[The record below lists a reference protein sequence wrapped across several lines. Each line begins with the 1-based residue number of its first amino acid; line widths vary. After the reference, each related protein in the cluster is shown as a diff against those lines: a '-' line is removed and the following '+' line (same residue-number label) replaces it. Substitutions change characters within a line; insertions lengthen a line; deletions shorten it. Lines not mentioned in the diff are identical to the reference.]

1 MLTQAAGRTELIDGS
16 LPLVDSR
23 MATAPFLLPHGN
35 CPFLAAYVFSTGA
48 TARVIFELAAKPF
61 KRARPAEN

>member
-23 MATAPFLLPHGN
+23 MATAPFWLPTFS
-35 CPFLAAYVFSTGA
+35 PREQPRVRFLS
-48 TARVIFELAAKPF
+48 
-61 KRARPAEN
+61 